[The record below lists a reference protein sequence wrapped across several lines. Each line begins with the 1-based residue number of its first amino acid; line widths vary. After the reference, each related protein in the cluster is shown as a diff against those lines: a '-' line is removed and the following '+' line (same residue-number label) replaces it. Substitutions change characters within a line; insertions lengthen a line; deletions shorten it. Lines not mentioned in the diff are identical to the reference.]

1 MPARDRN
8 GSFVVTLP
16 RDVLDKLNYLRG
28 PGESYGDVLFRVAR
42 G

>member
-1 MPARDRN
+1 MPARDGN

-16 RDVLDKLNYLRG
+16 RDVLDKLNYRG